1 MDLETLGREHE
12 RTGGSLVGARRLR
25 YRHGGDVLVIL
36 WQTVIDKGPV
46 ALNGIF
52 LLLVFVGL
60 LVPRRTVRDRDVA
73 LAKER
78 ERNDNLTESLK
89 SLLVYAEAAD
99 KILQELSRRIDG
111 HDDRTKRGAP

>member
-1 MDLETLGREHE
+1 
-12 RTGGSLVGARRLR
+12 
-25 YRHGGDVLVIL
+25 VLVIL